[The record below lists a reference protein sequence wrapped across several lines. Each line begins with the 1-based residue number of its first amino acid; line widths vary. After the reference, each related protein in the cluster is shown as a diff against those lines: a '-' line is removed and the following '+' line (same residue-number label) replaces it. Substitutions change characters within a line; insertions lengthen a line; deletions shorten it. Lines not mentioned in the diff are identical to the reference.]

1 LHFILARDYVGLDSN
16 STHLIVT
23 KTSKDVCNGF
33 YTISIKK
40 YPAAEK
46 QMIGIARN
54 LKNFN
59 KHTNYT
65 VRIFNGLDG
74 DIEVLNFTAKLP
86 RSKEMSEINLLEEV

>member
-23 KTSKDVCNGF
+23 KTSKEMCDGF
-33 YTISIKK
+33 YTISNKT
-40 YPAAEK
+40 YPATEK
-46 QMIGIARN
+46 HMMGIARN

-74 DIEVLNFTAKLP
+74 DIEVLNFTTKFP
-86 RSKEMSEINLLEEV
+86 RSKEMSEINL

>member
-1 LHFILARDYVGLDSN
+1 MHFILARDSVGLESN

-33 YTISIKK
+33 YTISNKT

-46 QMIGIARN
+46 HMIGIARN
-54 LKNFN
+54 ITDFN

-74 DIEVLNFTAKLP
+74 DIELLNFTTKLP